1 MLSREEYL
9 DFKKINHTKKI
20 IRFSKVFLF
29 LFLIGLSV
37 ITVYNFDLE
46 FKTKVDPQ
54 EVVNSEAYLSGP
66 NCGNLSFQDTAVCL
80 NDFTRKYF
88 FYNITDDDLN
98 LNVQDMMEQGG
109 DCKNWAEFY
118 QTYMAFYGFNNSQ
131 IVRLFVEKKGDISM
145 YHVYLAVSHK
155 TGYCN
160 MDIRDL
166 ECYSYVKKD
175 GEARD

>member
-1 MLSREEYL
+1 MLSRKDYLEY
-9 DFKKINHTKKI
+9 KKVVRTKNM
-20 IRFSKVFLF
+20 IRISKAFLVLVLVFLSII
-29 LFLIGLSV
+29 LI
-37 ITVYNFDLE
+37 YNFDLE
-46 FKTKVDPQ
+46 FTPSVDMND
-54 EVVNSEAYLSGP
+54 VVNSEAYLSGP